1 MPGLG
6 QTQRQPQG
14 HRYLIFVGNNSDVIR
29 AAFQRRAWWRSALA
43 DEPRVEYYRHKLMCD
58 EACAASAYEL
68 MWKPTLGIKLSTA
81 AESTTVHALAPP
93 PAGAHRG
100 VPQALNHFPSVK
112 PIASK
117 NGLFRS
123 LQVYYTRCGMDVY
136 DNVPTTF
143 LLQVRLSSCANACVA
158 KRALPLLVPAAA
170 QNIANGSAE
179 WSRFTALLP
188 RARGGAVRGGGRAP
202 PSEALR
208 REAFGS

>member
-6 QTQRQPQG
+6 QQQRTPAG
-14 HRYLIFVGNNSDVIR
+14 HRYLIFAGNNSDVIR
-29 AAFQRRAWWRSALA
+29 SALQRRAWWRSALA

-58 EACAASAYEL
+58 EACASSAYEL
-68 MWKPTLGIKLSTA
+68 MWKPTLGIKLSSA
-81 AESTTVHALAPP
+81 AESTTVHALAAP

-123 LQVYYTRCGMDVY
+123 LQVYYSRCGMDVY

-143 LLQVRLSSCANACVA
+143 LLQV
-158 KRALPLLVPAAA
+158 
-170 QNIANGSAE
+170 
-179 WSRFTALLP
+179 
-188 RARGGAVRGGGRAP
+188 GGGQTC
-202 PSEALR
+202 LCV
-208 REAFGS
+208 G